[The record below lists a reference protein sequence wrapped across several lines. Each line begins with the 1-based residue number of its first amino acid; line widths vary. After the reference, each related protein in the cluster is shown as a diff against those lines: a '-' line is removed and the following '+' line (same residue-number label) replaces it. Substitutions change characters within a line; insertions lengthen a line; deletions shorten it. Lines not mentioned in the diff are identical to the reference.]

1 MGFSKILELSTFPS
15 MVDVLCTEHVYLKHY
30 YNENHL
36 DGFPSHTYAPDSKSL
51 DSHYSQTCSCF
62 LFLLNNK
69 QVAVGELELNPE
81 FSLMQWSV
89 EDFENKIQV

>member
-1 MGFSKILELSTFPS
+1 MLL
-15 MVDVLCTEHVYLKHY
+15 
-30 YNENHL
+30 
-36 DGFPSHTYAPDSKSL
+36 
-51 DSHYSQTCSCF
+51 F

-69 QVAVGELELNPE
+69 QVAVGELELNSE